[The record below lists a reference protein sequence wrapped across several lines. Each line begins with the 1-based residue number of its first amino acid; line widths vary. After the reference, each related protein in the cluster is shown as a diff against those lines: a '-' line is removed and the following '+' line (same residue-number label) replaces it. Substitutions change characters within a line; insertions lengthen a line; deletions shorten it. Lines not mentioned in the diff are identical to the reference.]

1 MQERLAYIALNMM
14 PGIGPVGVRRLISAL
29 GSPAAVWSATEEEL
43 LAVRGMGDKTVG
55 RLLRD
60 RDSVD
65 PEAEERRAIALGV
78 SLVTPLDM
86 GYPKQ
91 LSTLHDPPLVLYVRG
106 SLEATDTRS
115 VAVVGSRSAS
125 AYGLATADRLGY
137 QLGQCGVCV
146 VSGLA
151 RGIDQA
157 AHRGALKGGG
167 RTVAVLGSAIDRLY
181 PAESEGLAEEI
192 ARQGAV
198 VSEYPLEREADRQT
212 FPYRNRIVS
221 GLSLGTV
228 VVESDR
234 KGGSMHTA
242 DAAMEQGRAVFAVP
256 GRVDLPGSRG
266 PHYLLKNGAR
276 LVESAEDVLAEF
288 EFDMPQLT
296 EAEGMPAV
304 SMEVVLS
311 PEERR
316 VMEALWQAPLQV
328 DELGRACALSSS
340 VLSGI
345 LLSLE
350 MKRVLRSLPGG
361 VVELRSEIRNLKE
374 VE

>member
-1 MQERLAYIALNMM
+1 MLERWAYIALNMM
-14 PGIGPVGVRRLISAL
+14 PGVGPVGVRRLISAL

-43 LAVRGMGDKTVG
+43 LAVRGMGEKTVG

-60 RDSVD
+60 RDTVD
-65 PEAEERRAIALGV
+65 PEAEDQRAWAMGAMV
-78 SLVTPLDM
+78 VTPLDAE
-86 GYPKQ
+86 YPNQ

-106 SLEATDTRS
+106 SLEASDARS

-137 QLGQCGVCV
+137 QLGQCGWTV

-151 RGIDQA
+151 RGIDTA

-167 RTVAVLGSAIDRLY
+167 RTVAVLGCAIDRLY

-192 ARQGAV
+192 VRQGAV
-198 VSEYPLEREADRQT
+198 VSEYPLGREADRQT

-242 DAAMEQGRAVFAVP
+242 DAAMEQGRSVFAVP
-256 GRVDLPGSRG
+256 GRVDLPGARG

-288 EFDMPQLT
+288 EFEMPALVA
-296 EAEGMPAV
+296 AEGTLPARV
-304 SMEVVLS
+304 EVVLS

-316 VMEALWQAPLQV
+316 VVEALWQAPLQV
-328 DELGRACALSSS
+328 DEVARACSLSSAL
-340 VLSGI
+340 LSGI